1 VESPRMLMRAIGSIW
16 TATFSFMGG
25 IRLLSVYLFTRI
37 EGR

>member
-25 IRLLSVYLFTRI
+25 VRQCR
-37 EGR
+37 